1 MGTLNL
7 TKSKFLI
14 IGPVVLGAAIVA
26 IIVFKIPVG
35 NLLLFGLFLASF
47 LLHVF
52 MMNGHGDHTREGK
65 DGTEQTGR
73 SCH

>member
-7 TKSKFLI
+7 TKSKSLT
-14 IGPVVLGAAIVA
+14 IGPVVLGTAIVA
-26 IIVFKIPVG
+26 VIVFKVPVG
-35 NLLLFGLFLASF
+35 NLLLFVLFLASF
-47 LLHVF
+47 VMHVF
-52 MMNGHGDHTREGK
+52 MMKGHGGHAREGK